1 MGEKDNVVMPIKYY
15 ERFTQNLPN
24 AQFEEIADA
33 GH

>member
-15 ERFTQNLPN
+15 ERFRQNLPN